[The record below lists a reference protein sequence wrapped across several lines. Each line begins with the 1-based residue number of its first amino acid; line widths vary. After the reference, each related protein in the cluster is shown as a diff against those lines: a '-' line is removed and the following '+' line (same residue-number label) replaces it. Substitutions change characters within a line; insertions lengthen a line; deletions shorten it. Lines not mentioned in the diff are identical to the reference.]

1 MSICSVWWMCC
12 LKHFVLKDQVK
23 GMDTWTG
30 PVSHGSGWLSL
41 APFWNAAKAEFSLW
55 EYGTWEVRP
64 EALRP
69 QNLVVNQHH
78 QGGMRRMF
86 WFIIRRELQGCHPHV
101 RMVLG
106 NHRVFI
112 SASFCRAHLHE
123 LVQPTGDQYIHQSY
137 DRKFQGLGL
146 RFLSSFY
153 PWTLQREKSPHRCT
167 SASHPCPYIHAS
179 LL

>member
-1 MSICSVWWMCC
+1 
-12 LKHFVLKDQVK
+12 
-23 GMDTWTG
+23 
-30 PVSHGSGWLSL
+30 
-41 APFWNAAKAEFSLW
+41 
-55 EYGTWEVRP
+55 
-64 EALRP
+64 
-69 QNLVVNQHH
+69 
-78 QGGMRRMF
+78 MF

-123 LVQPTGDQYIHQSY
+123 LVRPTGDQYIHQSY

-153 PWTLQREKSPHRCT
+153 PWTLQWEKSPHRCT
-167 SASHPCPYIHAS
+167 SASHPCSQTHFCLPPLPTDALLPPILGPTYMPHCCKCCVGVKGMNLELEKPRFVTHLRCLLAS
-179 LL
+179 DSSSVKWEQFWFLL